1 MVRKSGAGTDT
12 GISTVAGI
20 AGGAVGT
27 SGGAIGVG
35 TGATS
40 VVMDDFVVDDGVA
53 LSIIGDDFRLG
64 ITVSL
69 LTDSLPKS
77 VGRER
82 VGATI
87 GAFRSGEEGTVVELG
102 SCWAIG
108 LNWGGDSIV
117 VLGVA
122 WAIGL

>member
-1 MVRKSGAGTDT
+1 MVRKSGAGTAT
-12 GISTVAGI
+12 GVSTVKDVSGGI
-20 AGGAVGT
+20 AVGA
-27 SGGAIGVG
+27 SGGAIGVR

-40 VVMDDFVVDDGVA
+40 LVVDDGVA
-53 LSIIGDDFRLG
+53 LSLMGDAFRLG

-82 VGATI
+82 VGAPI
-87 GAFRSGEEGTVVELG
+87 GALRIGEKGTVVELG
-102 SCWAIG
+102 SSWAIG
-108 LNWGGDSIV
+108 LSSGDDLMV